1 MMKNPSSKAWSC
13 SLIPPPGM
21 YWSAIRTNWLA
32 PKSWFTSSS
41 TEAPPTFVPAPARM
55 LPLGSGRSPTSKWPR
70 RCGTSGVAPVPS
82 AKTVSSKRAPGF
94 GALTSSHCARGRG
107 RHGVRHAELDPEE
120 VVRSELLTHPGDV
133 DRERAR
139 EDVERLLERVQ
150 VPLDPPVRLELAVH
164 DGVVDGTAV
173 AVEER
178 AAGQPCSVACVRSV
192 VRRRLVEPP
201 DDLHR

>member
-1 MMKNPSSKAWSC
+1 
-13 SLIPPPGM
+13 
-21 YWSAIRTNWLA
+21 
-32 PKSWFTSSS
+32 
-41 TEAPPTFVPAPARM
+41 M

-70 RCGTSGVAPVPS
+70 RYGTSGVAPAPS

-94 GALTSSHCARGRG
+94 GALTSSHRAPERG

-120 VVRSELLTHPGDV
+120 VVRSELLTRPGDV

-164 DGVVDGTAV
+164 DGVVDGAAV

-178 AAGQPCSVACVRSV
+178 AAGQPCGVACERSV
-192 VRRRLVEPP
+192 VRRRLAELP
-201 DDLHR
+201 DDVHR